1 MHLIERTREGYRIVR
16 DSSRESGKAFY
27 ARVGHLFIDKEI
39 RKEMGGPLDSSD
51 DYIWLLVMDKGDQII
66 AFACLDT
73 GKLVSKGEVWFD
85 NAYVFHS
92 YRQHGL
98 HARLFDLRMQIVK
111 GLSGVRTLK
120 GLARPTARMAF
131 EARGFEV
138 ISERGQ
144 YRIYQKAYDDAELI

>member
-1 MHLIERTREGYRIVR
+1 MHLIERTKEGYRIVR

-27 ARVGHLFIDKEI
+27 ARVGHLFVDKEI
-39 RKEMGGPLDSSD
+39 RKDMGGPLDSND
-51 DYIWLLVMDKGDQII
+51 DYIWLLVLDEGDRII

-73 GKLVSKGEVWFD
+73 SKLATKGEVWFD
-85 NAYVFHS
+85 NAYVFPD

-111 GLSGVRTLK
+111 ELSGVRFLK
-120 GLARPTARMAF
+120 GLARPAARLAF
-131 EARGFEV
+131 EVRGFDV

-144 YRIYQKAYDDAELI
+144 YRVYQKVYNDAESF

>member
-1 MHLIERTREGYRIVR
+1 MHLIERTKEGHRIFQ

-39 RKEMGGPLDSSD
+39 RKDMGGPLDSND
-51 DYIWLLVMDKGDQII
+51 DYIWLLVMDEGDSII

-73 GKLVSKGEVWFD
+73 GKLASRGEVWFD
-85 NAYVFHS
+85 NAYVFPD

-98 HARLFDLRMQIVK
+98 HAKLFDLRMQLVK
-111 GLSGVRTLK
+111 TLPGAHLLK

-131 EARGFEV
+131 EMRGFDV
-138 ISERGQ
+138 VSERGQ
-144 YRIYQKAYDDAELI
+144 YRVYQKVYDEPI